1 MKHNI
6 ASPEL
11 KLIQQA
17 YNKMIPLNGTLEL
30 LPLCNMNCR
39 MCYIRMSKEEM
50 DKEGSKLLSWKE
62 WLNIAR
68 KMKEAGTVFLLLT
81 GGEPLLYPEFKKLYL
96 GLRELGMILT
106 INSNGTL
113 INEEWALFFAQNK
126 PRRINITLYGINES
140 SYEEVCDYAP
150 GYQKTINAIHLLKK
164 NNVPVKINGSLIK
177 SNKQDLKEIYEF
189 AETNDILAHVDTY
202 MIPGKKDKT
211 KKIELQSRLSPEEAA
226 EAEFISWQ
234 KEMDHE
240 RFIQYCQN
248 LIKTIEE
255 TPPNYPETMT
265 CQSCHNSYAIDWQ
278 GNMKPCVSLDQPSI
292 SVLTNDFH
300 SAWNKMTSLCL
311 NTYKISH
318 ICSTC
323 CLRPICKICIASAI
337 LETGDPLSVPSY
349 HCRQS
354 NHLYNLLKH
363 ILNSQ

>member
-1 MKHNI
+1 MKHKL

-50 DKEGSKLLSWKE
+50 DKKGSKLLTWKE
-62 WLNIAR
+62 WLAIAR
-68 KMKEAGTVFLLLT
+68 QMKEAGTVFLLLT

-106 INSNGTL
+106 VNTNGTL
-113 INEEWALFFAQNK
+113 INEEWVMFFAQYK
-126 PRRINITLYGINES
+126 PRRINITLYGINEL
-140 SYEEVCDYAP
+140 SYQKVCDYGP

-177 SNKQDLKEIYEF
+177 SNKQDLIEIYEF
-189 AETNDILAHVDTY
+189 AEKEDIPAHVDTY
-202 MIPGKKDKT
+202 MIPGKKDKA

-226 EAEFISWQ
+226 EAEFMSWQ

-255 TPPNYPETMT
+255 TPPNYPVTMT
-265 CQSCHNSYAIDWQ
+265 CQSCHSSYAIDWQ
-278 GNMKPCVSLDQPSI
+278 GNMKPCVSLDRPSI
-292 SVLTNDFH
+292 SILTDGFH
-300 SAWNKMTSLCL
+300 SAWNKMTSTCL
-311 NTYKISH
+311 NNCRINE
-318 ICSTC
+318 ICGTC
-323 CLRPICKICIASAI
+323 RLRPICKICIASAI

-354 NHLYNLLKH
+354 KHLYHLLKQ
-363 ILNSQ
+363 L